1 MNERFRSK
9 YREFKSGY
17 YLFKCS
23 GNEVV
28 WQSDDFDEAKS
39 LLENTSSGL
48 TSSSLLVFRLW
59 VGYPF
64 GEQILPQ
71 FQGRNDAEIVCSSLI
86 E

>member
-1 MNERFRSK
+1 MSTFQMTIGNTGFRCVIVRASIQNVGPRK
-9 YREFKSGY
+9 
-17 YLFKCS
+17 
-23 GNEVV
+23 
-28 WQSDDFDEAKS
+28 A
-39 LLENTSSGL
+39 SSGL

>member
-1 MNERFRSK
+1 MVCTSVQPFVW
-9 YREFKSGY
+9 F
-17 YLFKCS
+17 
-23 GNEVV
+23 VV
-28 WQSDDFDEAKS
+28 TVHLQ
-39 LLENTSSGL
+39 TTSGL